1 MPSYQADRAFY
12 YHYAWVIVAIIAA
25 MQMVGTS
32 MRMAFGVL
40 LDPLTATFGWSQG
53 EVTLAYAISSVVT
66 ALASP
71 LAGSL
76 GDRYGAR
83 RSMAAGT
90 ALFVLGMAVMALITQ
105 PWHLYVTFGAIL
117 GVAQAIFL
125 VPLIPAAMNWFHRR
139 LGLGMGVIM
148 AAWGVGPA
156 LAAPLVGL
164 LILEFGW
171 SNAVW
176 IITAGSGAI
185 MVAMIALFRD
195 LPSDK
200 GLLPYGALP
209 MDRVEHTRRA
219 IDKQRIEL
227 FAGYMRRTSAY
238 WNMSSIHFLG
248 CVGHAIILVYLVPL
262 AMQENV
268 SLVAAAG
275 LLTVL
280 SGVSVLT
287 RLLTPVM
294 SESLGAKPVMAFW
307 YVVQGVTVLMLFW
320 THDVWMFYLFA
331 VIFGIGYGGEAGG
344 FPILNRQ
351 YYGRAPVGSAYGVQM
366 LGAGLGMALGGWLG
380 GPIFDLTGSYDIALW
395 LSVAA
400 SLAGAVSIL
409 MLESTKRLLIP
420 DWNAESK
427 GAKAVPSTSSYS
439 GGSGQA

>member
-227 FAGYMRRTSAY
+227 FAGYMRRTGAY
-238 WNMSSIHFLG
+238 WNMSSIHFSG
-248 CVGHAIILVYLVPL
+248 VRRARHHPQFTWCHL
-262 AMQENV
+262 ATQEGV
-268 SLVAAAG
+268 SLVTAAG

-280 SGVSVLT
+280 SAVSVVT
-287 RLLTPVM
+287 RL
-294 SESLGAKPVMAFW
+294 AH
-307 YVVQGVTVLMLFW
+307 
-320 THDVWMFYLFA
+320 THDV
-331 VIFGIGYGGEAGG
+331 GEPWRKAGH
-344 FPILNRQ
+344 
-351 YYGRAPVGSAYGVQM
+351 GV
-366 LGAGLGMALGGWLG
+366 LVCGAGRNGADAVLDARRVDVLSVRGDFWNRLRWRSRRFSDSQSTVLRTCAGWLRVRRADARS
-380 GPIFDLTGSYDIALW
+380 GPWNGSWWMARRAYLRSDRQL
-395 LSVAA
+395 
-400 SLAGAVSIL
+400 
-409 MLESTKRLLIP
+409 
-420 DWNAESK
+420 
-427 GAKAVPSTSSYS
+427 
-439 GGSGQA
+439 